1 MKKVWLVSHY
11 AMPPHLEVRIKTLKY
26 AEILQNRGYDV
37 LLITAS
43 TIHNTNI
50 NLIETKDKYAERE
63 YNGLKYVHIKCSQ
76 YLGSGL
82 KRIKNLLQFQRRFK
96 SVMKNFEKPDVIIAD
111 CNCVNYKGILSF
123 ARKYKIPFISEIR
136 DLWPLSIVEY
146 KNISER
152 NPVIKYLY
160 KQEKRMYRLSDAIIF
175 SMEGGSQ
182 YIKEKKWD
190 NAVDTNKVF
199 NINNGLDVEL
209 QEKQIKECRLD
220 DEDLN
225 GRFFKIIYAG
235 SIRSVNAVDA
245 LIKAAEKLKDKNDIK
260 FLIYGDGD
268 KREEL
273 EKYCSENLLDN
284 VVFKGQVDKKY
295 IPYICSQANINIISV
310 KESNIS
316 KYGVSWNKLFDYMN
330 AGKPILSTVKPNYD
344 LLERY
349 NCGLSLPEQSGEAI
363 ADAVLKIYNLPNEE
377 YAVMCENAKNA
388 AKDFDYSILTDKLI
402 EVIDYAVKRHEEK
415 IK

>member
-50 NLIETKDKYAERE
+50 NLIETKDKYVERE

-96 SVMKNFEKPDVIIAD
+96 SVMKNFEKPDVIIVD

-175 SMEGGSQ
+175 SMEGGPQ

-225 GRFFKIIYAG
+225 GRSFKIIYAG

-245 LIKAAEKLKDKNDIK
+245 LIKAAERLKNQNNIK
-260 FLIYGDGD
+260 F
-268 KREEL
+268 K
-273 EKYCSENLLDN
+273 
-284 VVFKGQVDKKY
+284 
-295 IPYICSQANINIISV
+295 
-310 KESNIS
+310 
-316 KYGVSWNKLFDYMN
+316 
-330 AGKPILSTVKPNYD
+330 T
-344 LLERY
+344 
-349 NCGLSLPEQSGEAI
+349 
-363 ADAVLKIYNLPNEE
+363 
-377 YAVMCENAKNA
+377 
-388 AKDFDYSILTDKLI
+388 
-402 EVIDYAVKRHEEK
+402 
-415 IK
+415 